1 MPPLENTDRDS
12 SLTSPPA
19 AHAAKLR
26 SKLMNILSWN
36 MTDTIPPL
44 DHAISLLTVSST
56 FSWTTLV
63 HSALIMAK
71 VPSQHDF
78 SE

>member
-1 MPPLENTDRDS
+1 MSLSENTDRDS

-19 AHAAKLR
+19 AYVAKLR
-26 SKLMNILSWN
+26 SKLMNTLSWN
-36 MTDTIPPL
+36 ATDTIPPL
-44 DHAISLLTVSST
+44 DHATSSLTVSST
-56 FSWTTLV
+56 FSQTTLV

-71 VPSQHDF
+71 VPSQRDS